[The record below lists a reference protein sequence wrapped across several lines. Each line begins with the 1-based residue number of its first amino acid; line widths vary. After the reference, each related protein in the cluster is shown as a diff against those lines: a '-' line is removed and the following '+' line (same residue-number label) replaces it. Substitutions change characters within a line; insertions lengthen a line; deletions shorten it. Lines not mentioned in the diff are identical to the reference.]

1 MPLGSPNLDPILDQ
15 ENRDV
20 DNLDCSLKQ
29 GKISGCQR
37 DFPGEKQCSL

>member
-15 ENRDV
+15 KNRDV
-20 DNLDCSLKQ
+20 DNLDYSLKQ

>member
-1 MPLGSPNLDPILDQ
+1 MPLGSPNLDPLLDH
-15 ENRDV
+15 ENRDI
-20 DNLDCSLKQ
+20 DDLDCSLKQ

>member
-20 DNLDCSLKQ
+20 DNLDYSRKQ
-29 GKISGCQR
+29 GKISGRHC
-37 DFPGEKQCSL
+37 DFSG

>member
-20 DNLDCSLKQ
+20 DNLDYSRKQ